1 MLALSM
7 LYQSSERSSEVT
19 TMTTNKILKRLIPM
33 VLAGVVMLVIATPM
47 TANAR
52 DWDHQ
57 DNGRHNGWDHQDNG
71 RHNGWDHQDNGRHN
85 GWDHQ
90 DNGRHNGWVHQD
102 RDDFHHYGRVDHD
115 RDYFRRAPR
124 VYYPNNNYRYAPA
137 YGRSYA
143 GPCNVTRLQN
153 VYRQDR
159 ATGHPAAANDVAR
172 QMRLCGGESSA
183 YPYSGYYGQNGSV
196 FAPLLGN
203 FGW

>member
-1 MLALSM
+1 
-7 LYQSSERSSEVT
+7 
-19 TMTTNKILKRLIPM
+19 MTSNKILKRLIPM
-33 VLAGVVMLVIATPM
+33 VLAGVVMLVLATPM
-47 TANAR
+47 TASAR
-52 DWDHQ
+52 DWDH
-57 DNGRHNGWDHQDNG
+57 H
-71 RHNGWDHQDNGRHN
+71 
-85 GWDHQ
+85 

-102 RDDFHHYGRVDHD
+102 RDDFHHNGRVDHD

-124 VYYPNNNYRYAPA
+124 PYYPNNYYRNAPA

-172 QMRLCGGESSA
+172 RMQLCGGASSG
-183 YPYSGYYGQNGSV
+183 YPYSGYYGQNGSM

>member
-1 MLALSM
+1 
-7 LYQSSERSSEVT
+7 
-19 TMTTNKILKRLIPM
+19 MTTNKILKRLIPM
-33 VLAGVVMLVIATPM
+33 VLAGVVMLVLATPM
-47 TANAR
+47 TASAR
-52 DWDHQ
+52 DWDH
-57 DNGRHNGWDHQDNG
+57 H
-71 RHNGWDHQDNGRHN
+71 
-85 GWDHQ
+85 

-102 RDDFHHYGRVDHD
+102 RDDFHHYGRVDQDRDDFRHYGRVDHD

-124 VYYPNNNYRYAPA
+124 VYYPNNNYGYAPA

-143 GPCNVTRLQN
+143 GPCNVSRLQN

-172 QMRLCGGESSA
+172 QMRLCGGVSSA

>member
-1 MLALSM
+1 
-7 LYQSSERSSEVT
+7 
-19 TMTTNKILKRLIPM
+19 MTTNKILKRLIPM
-33 VLAGVVMLVIATPM
+33 ALAGVVMLVLATPM
-47 TANAR
+47 TASAR
-52 DWDHQ
+52 DWDH
-57 DNGRHNGWDHQDNG
+57 H
-71 RHNGWDHQDNGRHN
+71 
-85 GWDHQ
+85 
-90 DNGRHNGWVHQD
+90 DNGRHNGWVHRD

-124 VYYPNNNYRYAPA
+124 VYYPNNNYGYAPA

-172 QMRLCGGESSA
+172 QMRLCGGVSSA

-203 FGW
+203 FGGW